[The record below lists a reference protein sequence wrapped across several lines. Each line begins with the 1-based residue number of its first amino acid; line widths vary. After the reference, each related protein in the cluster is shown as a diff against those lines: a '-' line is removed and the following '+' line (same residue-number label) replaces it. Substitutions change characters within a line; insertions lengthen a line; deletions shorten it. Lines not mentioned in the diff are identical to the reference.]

1 MLSDS
6 SIVIFFTINL
16 DNDLKDRLEITK
28 SSMPD
33 APFHQ
38 VNLGSKKAGLV

>member
-1 MLSDS
+1 
-6 SIVIFFTINL
+6 L
-16 DNDLKDRLEITK
+16 DNDRFLKDRLEITK

-38 VNLGSKKAGLV
+38 VKTLAAKMLD